1 MTTDLDR
8 IEFNLEMLATWMEAI
23 ANKKQEIESRFLL
36 FCQDHISH
44 SMGLLPVVSEKPN
57 QKEIIENLEFKL
69 MSLSSW
75 LQDVGSSASVETQVL
90 RPVVNHIREAIALLS
105 PLKD

>member
-1 MTTDLDR
+1 MTTDLDA
-8 IEFNLEMLATWMEAI
+8 IEFNLEMLASWMEAI
-23 ANKKQEIESRFLL
+23 ANTKDELDCRFLL

-75 LQDVGSSASVETQVL
+75 LQDVGSSASVETSVL
-90 RPVVNHIREAIALLS
+90 PPVAHHIREAIALLS